1 MTYKVLERRKE
12 YHKEYKKKY
21 NQKPEVIEKRKD
33 DKDKKVLC
41 NCGGNYTTKMKARH
55 ERTIKHTEWVQ
66 QETNLW
72 GIIEPLI

>member
-1 MTYKVLERRKE
+1 MTYKDLERRKE
-12 YHKEYKKKY
+12 YLKEYRKKY
-21 NQKPEVIEKRKD
+21 NQKPERKD

>member
-1 MTYKVLERRKE
+1 MTYKDLERRKE
-12 YHKEYKKKY
+12 YLKEYRKNY
-21 NQKPEVIEKRKD
+21 NQKPERKD
-33 DKDKKVLC
+33 DKDKKVIC